1 MTRNKDGNTFRG
13 RVNKESVK
21 RLALYAL
28 ICTFYNTV
36 INFIVLG
43 FRLGFGVSISI
54 ILQSIVI
61 N

>member
-43 FRLGFGVSISI
+43 FRLGFGVP
-54 ILQSIVI
+54 
-61 N
+61 